1 MVSPHCSL
9 IHRWLSLDRRGW
21 LSLDWRRWLNLD
33 RRIQVISLLKPTLE
47 RVFAWTETDYSHVVM
62 AFQGAYALSF
72 VAFGWGID
80 RIGTKIGYSLSVF
93 VWSGAAML
101 HAVASSTFG
110 FGVFR
115 ALLGLGEGGNFPAAI
130 KTVTEWFPQKER
142 VLATGIFNSGT
153 NIGAVVAPVLVPWLL
168 GQYGWQS
175 AFLVTGAERSGA
187 ERLPI
192 PTGRFTSRPSR
203 TRAIRR

>member
-1 MVSPHCSL
+1 
-9 IHRWLSLDRRGW
+9 
-21 LSLDWRRWLNLD
+21 
-33 RRIQVISLLKPTLE
+33 
-47 RVFAWTETDYSHVVM
+47 
-62 AFQGAYALSF
+62 
-72 VAFGWGID
+72 
-80 RIGTKIGYSLSVF
+80 
-93 VWSGAAML
+93 ML